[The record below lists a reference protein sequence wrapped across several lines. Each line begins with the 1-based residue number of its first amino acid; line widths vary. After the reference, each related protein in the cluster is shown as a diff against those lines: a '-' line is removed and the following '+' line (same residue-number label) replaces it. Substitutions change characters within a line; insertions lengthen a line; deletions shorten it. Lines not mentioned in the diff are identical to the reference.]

1 MTCCK
6 VNLPGVIAGL
16 LTIALPS
23 LGAWWHLVIGSD
35 AVIVSASP
43 FEMDLLVFG
52 EDMVSPL
59 FRWICVGLKLGV
71 VYIGIVL
78 LTGSLLASSD
88 QYSKTARLLI
98 NFGSSKLLYLVA
110 MFTIGLIA
118 TTILANQSSDVLP
131 VQVQLPYLVGSE
143 TIDVIVEG
151 VHLMIPISMNLTWTF
166 GVAVS
171 AAALG
176 IISRISQKR
185 IS

>member
-23 LGAWWHLVIGSD
+23 LGAWWHLAIGSD

-43 FEMDLLVFG
+43 FEMEFLVFG
-52 EDMVSPL
+52 VDMVSPL

-71 VYIGIVL
+71 VYTGIVL

-98 NFGSSKLLYLVA
+98 NFGSSKLMYLVA

-118 TTILANQSSDVLP
+118 TTILANQSSDLLP
-131 VQVQLPYLVGSE
+131 VQAQLPYLVGSE

-151 VHLMIPISMNLTWTF
+151 VHLMIPISMNLAGAF

-176 IISRISQKR
+176 IVSRIYQKR